1 MQCWTAGGWCC
12 VDGGGQLDLQGCSP
26 LPRLLICECWR
37 VSGSGAP
44 ELTLFKALIF
54 FCQQNTT
61 KAPQTPGYIPL
72 SSSVTTPAVAGKS
85 VTPVSVLCVGS
96 TESEGVDPLQCC
108 SVCRLLQEPASPARR
123 GDTGGDRDRRGTRDI
138 CDTPQHRRPPPQAPG
153 GWRLDG
159 IVSCIHGISKTLSSL
174 SP

>member
-61 KAPQTPGYIPL
+61 KSPQTPGYIPF

-108 SVCRLLQEPASPARR
+108 SVCRLLQETASPARR
-123 GDTGGDRDRRGTRDI
+123 GDTGGDR
-138 CDTPQHRRPPPQAPG
+138 A
-153 GWRLDG
+153 DG
-159 IVSCIHGISKTLSSL
+159 ALAIFATLSATPPAATTGTGRVETRWHCL
-174 SP
+174 LYPWN